1 MLRDSEAPQNS
12 NLRGL
17 VVGNYCHDVLLR
29 DGAVIGET
37 IGGSA
42 SFISPVFDT
51 FSISHH
57 LVAKVG
63 PDFAYATKHPPIVMH
78 SFETTVFHAY
88 FDSNIDASGD
98 FDRVLKRVRACDAIS
113 ASDLPESRF
122 DFGMAVG
129 VGGEIL
135 PETLERMVE
144 ICDKVFVDVQ
154 ALIRTFD
161 AVDGTVKPIA
171 LKESGFFH
179 LLPRIGFLKASS
191 DEAMFIDL
199 QEVRK
204 LCCVLVTHGKEGC
217 RVYWKDGDME
227 IAPFSVS
234 QVDPTGAGD
243 GFFGGFVAGLVQ
255 GLAVSDAAILGN
267 FFGSLTV
274 SQVGPPKLNTMLS
287 RMVKDEIHKRRKTE
301 RNNAML
307 SFEKAHEEEQFYA
320 SLSAAKETIMRQI

>member
-63 PDFAYATKHPPIVMH
+63 PDFAYVTKHPPIVMN

-154 ALIRTFD
+154 ALIRGEETLLCFGD
-161 AVDGTVKPIA
+161 AW
-171 LKESGFFH
+171 
-179 LLPRIGFLKASS
+179 
-191 DEAMFIDL
+191 
-199 QEVRK
+199 
-204 LCCVLVTHGKEGC
+204 KEGC